1 MAVARVAAATVEAGM
16 EVTATVAVTA
26 TAGLKVRVVAAG
38 RVAARVGT
46 EAAETAGI
54 SSVHHSRRSPWR
66 WHTEPRRH
74 RGQSASLARR
84 PGRRRCVRTHTYCC
98 TTSVAAMAVARVAA
112 TVVVLAAARAAVRV
126 VVWARAVGGAARVA
140 VRVAVRVAGTAVVET
155 AGT

>member
-1 MAVARVAAATVEAGM
+1 M

-26 TAGLKVRVVAAG
+26 MAGLKVRVVAAG

-112 TVVVLAAARAAVRV
+112 AMVEAGVVVTAT
-126 VVWARAVGGAARVA
+126 VA
-140 VRVAVRVAGTAVVET
+140 VTATAGVEVTAMVAVTAT
-155 AGT
+155 AGADVEDKYSW